1 MGLLDRIRNMG
12 APSTPVEADQLA
24 IRQLAGRGADLA
36 RARRVVH
43 FLSTEDEGCA
53 QAAAMAAR
61 ELGYDAQ
68 VAPPEADGGEW
79 TVRAS
84 AERVIHV
91 STIGAFRTTFE
102 RVASETGTTY
112 DGWEAAPRP

>member
-43 FLSTEDEGCA
+43 FLSSADEGSA
-53 QAAAMAAR
+53 RAAAIAVE
-61 ELGYDAQ
+61 ELGYEAEVSPPGDA
-68 VAPPEADGGEW
+68 GEW

-84 AERVIHV
+84 AERVIHF
-91 STIGAFRTTFE
+91 STIGAFRATFE

-112 DGWEAAPRP
+112 DGWEAAPKP